1 VQYWAMTV
9 AYTLETCETEDER
22 KKAYLEARLG
32 AKAMVA
38 EKHKVGGGA
47 SGRVYSLA
55 GLQIKECLDDL
66 KYYATSSK
74 QMDQYK
80 DDLVEA
86 LASLVEF
93 DGLETTQDASP
104 RSSLTM
110 GMYNSQKAV
119 FVRRT
124 LAERVTPLTQAIVGL
139 FGPDVRV
146 LCEGYVRQYYPSEL
160 PPINSQTKLKG
171 YIGKEELETD
181 AA

>member
-1 VQYWAMTV
+1 
-9 AYTLETCETEDER
+9 
-22 KKAYLEARLG
+22 LG